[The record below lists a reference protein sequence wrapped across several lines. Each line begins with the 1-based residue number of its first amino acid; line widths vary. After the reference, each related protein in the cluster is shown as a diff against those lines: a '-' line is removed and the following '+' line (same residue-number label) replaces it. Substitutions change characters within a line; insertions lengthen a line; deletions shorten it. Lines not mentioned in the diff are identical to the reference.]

1 MHSEGKIWNISVP
14 EEEKLLRKKVSL
26 FDFKKYSKKDINA
39 LIQKMRRIMYD
50 ANGVGLAANQI
61 GLDIGVF
68 VAKVDNKFYS
78 FFNPKISKSSD
89 ELVGREEG
97 CLSVPN
103 RYGRVYRSDK
113 INFEAQ
119 DKNGKLI
126 KMKVWGLLATIFQHE
141 VDHLNGVLFIDKF
154 KK

>member
-1 MHSEGKIWNISVP
+1 MPIESKIWNISVP
-14 EEEKLLRKKVSL
+14 EEEKLLRARTSA
-26 FDFKKYSKKDINA
+26 FDFKKYPKKEINA
-39 LIQKMRRIMYD
+39 LVQKMRRIMYD

-61 GLDIGVF
+61 GLDMSVF

-78 FFNPKISKSSD
+78 FFNPKITKSSD

-97 CLSVPN
+97 CLSIPN
-103 RYGRVYRSDK
+103 RYGQVYRSDK

-119 DKNGKLI
+119 DKNGKTI
-126 KMKVWGLLATIFQHE
+126 KMKVWGLLATVFQHE
-141 VDHLNGVLFIDKF
+141 VDHLSGVLFIDRL